1 MFYVGLPQ
9 LTTGTKTTLTK
20 GGGAVDKQERKISI
34 KINGQSKDEKEE
46 QAPEKDEFTWVLPEP
61 ASKDSHVEENKVVFI
76 EDVRNEKKK
85 KPRLHPKNVSIKTV
99 NGGVIKRTAVIVLLA
114 VGIGSGI
121 GMVGVKMMTGSEQ
134 PVSKAQ
140 TSERAK
146 EEKAAQTASAT
157 ESVGKAEKK
166 SEQKSKGT
174 SAAASTLEPFSFY
187 IVQAGAFSSK
197 AAANKAM
204 DKWKE
209 ENEAG
214 EIFSPK
220 TYSLVVGAA
229 TGEEKA
235 KALSKTYKQ
244 QGKDVY
250 VKSYEIKPTSELG
263 KKDQTVITTAQ
274 PFIANLLDQS
284 VKAIKGERVA
294 DIKSLKKELTKVQK
308 EASNEDIKTMVSTLQ
323 KAAASLSSYEDN
335 KSSKDAW
342 LAQRYVLK
350 ALQQYESLVTS

>member
-9 LTTGTKTTLTK
+9 LATGTKTTLTK
-20 GGGAVDKQERKISI
+20 GGGAVDKQERKVSI
-34 KINGQSKDEKEE
+34 KINGQSKEE
-46 QAPEKDEFTWVLPEP
+46 QVPEKDEFTWVLPEP
-61 ASKDSHVEENKVVFI
+61 GSTDSHVEENKVVFI

-99 NGGVIKRTAVIVLLA
+99 SGGVIKRTAVIVLLA

-134 PVSKAQ
+134 PVSKVQ
-140 TSERAK
+140 TSEQTK
-146 EEKAAQTASAT
+146 EEKTSQTASTT

-166 SEQKSKGT
+166 SEQESKGT
-174 SAAASTLEPFSFY
+174 SAAVSTLEPFSFY

-197 AAANKAM
+197 TAANKAM

-235 KALSKTYKQ
+235 NVLSKTYKQ

-274 PFIANLLDQS
+274 PFMANLLDQS
-284 VKAIKGERVA
+284 VKAIEGQRVA

>member
-9 LTTGTKTTLTK
+9 LATGTKTTLTK

-34 KINGQSKDEKEE
+34 KINGQSKDKKEE

-61 ASKDSHVEENKVVFI
+61 SSKDSHVEENKVVFI

-140 TSERAK
+140 TSEQTK
-146 EEKAAQTASAT
+146 EEKAAQTASTT

-166 SEQKSKGT
+166 SEQESKGT

-197 AAANKAM
+197 TAANKAM

-263 KKDQTVITTAQ
+263 KKDQRVITTAQ
-274 PFIANLLDQS
+274 PFMANLLDQS
-284 VKAIKGERVA
+284 VKAIEGERVA

-308 EASNEDIKTMVSTLQ
+308 ETSNENIKTMVSTLQ

-350 ALQQYESLVTS
+350 AFQQYESLVTS

>member
-9 LTTGTKTTLTK
+9 LATGTKTTLTK

-34 KINGQSKDEKEE
+34 KINGQSKDKKEE

-61 ASKDSHVEENKVVFI
+61 SSKDSHVEENKVVFI

-85 KPRLHPKNVSIKTV
+85 KPRLHRKNVSIKTV

-140 TSERAK
+140 TSEQTK
-146 EEKAAQTASAT
+146 EEKAAQTASTT

-166 SEQKSKGT
+166 SEQESKGT

-197 AAANKAM
+197 TAANKAM

-263 KKDQTVITTAQ
+263 KTDQTVITTAQ
-274 PFIANLLDQS
+274 PFMANLLDQS
-284 VKAIKGERVA
+284 VKAIEGERVA

-308 EASNEDIKTMVSTLQ
+308 EASNENIKTMVSTLQ

>member
-9 LTTGTKTTLTK
+9 LATGIKTTLTK
-20 GGGAVDKQERKISI
+20 GGGEVDKQERKISI

-140 TSERAK
+140 TSEQTK
-146 EEKAAQTASAT
+146 EEKTSQTASAT

-166 SEQKSKGT
+166 NEQESKGT

-197 AAANKAM
+197 TAANKAM

-235 KALSKTYKQ
+235 NALSKTYKQ

-274 PFIANLLDQS
+274 PFMANLLDQS
-284 VKAIKGERVA
+284 VKAIEGQRVA

>member
-9 LTTGTKTTLTK
+9 LATGTKTTLTK

-34 KINGQSKDEKEE
+34 KINGQSKEE

-61 ASKDSHVEENKVVFI
+61 GSTDSHVEENKVVFI

-99 NGGVIKRTAVIVLLA
+99 NGGVVKRTAVIVLLA

-140 TSERAK
+140 SSEQTK
-146 EEKAAQTASAT
+146 EEKTSQTASTT

-166 SEQKSKGT
+166 SEQESKET

-197 AAANKAM
+197 TAANKGM
-204 DKWKE
+204 DKWKK

-235 KALSKTYKQ
+235 NALSKMYKQ

-274 PFIANLLDQS
+274 PFMANLLDQS
-284 VKAIKGERVA
+284 VKAIEGQRVA

>member
-9 LTTGTKTTLTK
+9 LATGTKTTLTK

-34 KINGQSKDEKEE
+34 KINGQSKEE

-61 ASKDSHVEENKVVFI
+61 SSKDSHVEENKVVFI

-140 TSERAK
+140 TSEQTK
-146 EEKAAQTASAT
+146 EEKAAQTASTT

-166 SEQKSKGT
+166 SEQESKGT

-197 AAANKAM
+197 TAANKAM

-235 KALSKTYKQ
+235 NALSKTYKQ

-274 PFIANLLDQS
+274 PFMANLLDQS
-284 VKAIKGERVA
+284 AKAIEGQRVA

>member
-9 LTTGTKTTLTK
+9 LATGTKTKLTK

-34 KINGQSKDEKEE
+34 KINGQSKEE
-46 QAPEKDEFTWVLPEP
+46 QVPEKDEFTWVLPEP
-61 ASKDSHVEENKVVFI
+61 GSTDSHVEENKVVFI

-140 TSERAK
+140 TSEQTK
-146 EEKAAQTASAT
+146 EEKTSQTASTT

-166 SEQKSKGT
+166 SEQESKGT

-197 AAANKAM
+197 TAANKAM

-235 KALSKTYKQ
+235 NALSKTYKQ

-274 PFIANLLDQS
+274 PFMANLLDQS
-284 VKAIKGERVA
+284 VKAIEGQRVA

>member
-134 PVSKAQ
+134 PVGKAQ

-166 SEQKSKGT
+166 SEQESKDT
-174 SAAASTLEPFSFY
+174 SAAASTLDPFSFY

-197 AAANKAM
+197 TAANKAM

-274 PFIANLLDQS
+274 PFMANLLDQS
-284 VKAIKGERVA
+284 VKAIEGERVA

>member
-9 LTTGTKTTLTK
+9 LATGTKTTLTK
-20 GGGAVDKQERKISI
+20 GGGAVDKHERKISI
-34 KINGQSKDEKEE
+34 KINGQSKDKKEE

-61 ASKDSHVEENKVVFI
+61 SSKDSHVEENKVVFI

-140 TSERAK
+140 TSEQTK
-146 EEKAAQTASAT
+146 EEKAAQTASTT

-166 SEQKSKGT
+166 SEQESKGT

-197 AAANKAM
+197 TAANKAM

-274 PFIANLLDQS
+274 PFMANLLDQS
-284 VKAIKGERVA
+284 VKAIEGERVA

-308 EASNEDIKTMVSTLQ
+308 EASNENIKTMVSTLQ

>member
-1 MFYVGLPQ
+1 MFHVGLPQ
-9 LTTGTKTTLTK
+9 LATGTKTTLTK
-20 GGGAVDKQERKISI
+20 GGGEVDKQERKISI
-34 KINGQSKDEKEE
+34 KINGQSKEE

-61 ASKDSHVEENKVVFI
+61 ASTDSHVEENKVVFI

-140 TSERAK
+140 TSEQIK
-146 EEKAAQTASAT
+146 EEKAAQTASTT

-166 SEQKSKGT
+166 SEQESKGA

-197 AAANKAM
+197 TAANKAM

-220 TYSLVVGAA
+220 SYSLVVGAA
-229 TGEEKA
+229 TEEEKA
-235 KALSKTYKQ
+235 NALSKTYKQ

-274 PFIANLLDQS
+274 PFMANLLDQS
-284 VKAIKGERVA
+284 VKAIEGERVA

-308 EASNEDIKTMVSTLQ
+308 EVSNEDIKTMVSTLQ

>member
-1 MFYVGLPQ
+1 M
-9 LTTGTKTTLTK
+9 
-20 GGGAVDKQERKISI
+20 
-34 KINGQSKDEKEE
+34 
-46 QAPEKDEFTWVLPEP
+46 
-61 ASKDSHVEENKVVFI
+61 
-76 EDVRNEKKK
+76 
-85 KPRLHPKNVSIKTV
+85 
-99 NGGVIKRTAVIVLLA
+99 IKRTAVIVLLA

-140 TSERAK
+140 TSEQTK
-146 EEKAAQTASAT
+146 EEKASQTASTT

-166 SEQKSKGT
+166 SEQESKGT

-197 AAANKAM
+197 TAANKAM

-235 KALSKTYKQ
+235 NALSKTYKQ

-274 PFIANLLDQS
+274 PFMANLLDQS
-284 VKAIKGERVA
+284 VKAIEGQRVA
-294 DIKSLKKELTKVQK
+294 DIKPLKKELTKVQK

-350 ALQQYESLVTS
+350 ALQQYERLVTS

>member
-166 SEQKSKGT
+166 SEQESKDT
-174 SAAASTLEPFSFY
+174 SAAASTLDPFSFY

>member
-9 LTTGTKTTLTK
+9 LATGTKTTLTK

-34 KINGQSKDEKEE
+34 KINGQSKEE

-61 ASKDSHVEENKVVFI
+61 SSKDSHVEENKVVFI

-140 TSERAK
+140 TSEQTK
-146 EEKAAQTASAT
+146 EEKASQTASTT

-166 SEQKSKGT
+166 SEQESKGT

-197 AAANKAM
+197 TAANKAM

-235 KALSKTYKQ
+235 NALSKTYKQ

-274 PFIANLLDQS
+274 PFMANLLDQS
-284 VKAIKGERVA
+284 AKAIEGQRVA

>member
-9 LTTGTKTTLTK
+9 LATGTKTTLTK

-34 KINGQSKDEKEE
+34 KINGQSKEE
-46 QAPEKDEFTWVLPEP
+46 QAQEKDEFTWVLPEP
-61 ASKDSHVEENKVVFI
+61 SSKDSHVEENKVVFI

-140 TSERAK
+140 TSEQMK
-146 EEKAAQTASAT
+146 EEKAAQTASTT

-166 SEQKSKGT
+166 SEQESKGT

-197 AAANKAM
+197 TAANKAM

-209 ENEAG
+209 ENQAG

-235 KALSKTYKQ
+235 EALSKTYKQ

-274 PFIANLLDQS
+274 PFMANLLDQS
-284 VKAIKGERVA
+284 VKAIEGERVA

>member
-9 LTTGTKTTLTK
+9 LATGTKTTLTK

-34 KINGQSKDEKEE
+34 KINGQSKEE
-46 QAPEKDEFTWVLPEP
+46 QAQEKDEFTWVLPESS
-61 ASKDSHVEENKVVFI
+61 SKDSHVEENKVVFI

-140 TSERAK
+140 TSEQMK
-146 EEKAAQTASAT
+146 EEKAAQTASTT

-166 SEQKSKGT
+166 SKQESKGT

-197 AAANKAM
+197 TAANKAM

-209 ENEAG
+209 ENQAG

-235 KALSKTYKQ
+235 EALSKTYKQ

-274 PFIANLLDQS
+274 PFMANLLDQS
-284 VKAIKGERVA
+284 VKAIEGERVA

>member
-9 LTTGTKTTLTK
+9 LATGTKTTLTK

-34 KINGQSKDEKEE
+34 KINGQSKEE

-61 ASKDSHVEENKVVFI
+61 GSTDSHVEENKVVFI

-140 TSERAK
+140 TSEQTK
-146 EEKAAQTASAT
+146 EEKASQTASTT

-166 SEQKSKGT
+166 SEQESKGT
-174 SAAASTLEPFSFY
+174 SAAASTLE
-187 IVQAGAFSSK
+187 AGAFSSK
-197 AAANKAM
+197 TAANKAM

-235 KALSKTYKQ
+235 NALSKTYKQ

-274 PFIANLLDQS
+274 PFMANLLDQS
-284 VKAIKGERVA
+284 AKAIEGQRVA

>member
-9 LTTGTKTTLTK
+9 LATGTKTTLTK

-34 KINGQSKDEKEE
+34 KINGQSKEE

-61 ASKDSHVEENKVVFI
+61 SSKDSHVEENKVVFI

-140 TSERAK
+140 TSEQTK
-146 EEKAAQTASAT
+146 EEKAAQTASTT

-166 SEQKSKGT
+166 SEQESKGT

-197 AAANKAM
+197 TAANKAM

-209 ENEAG
+209 ENQAG

-235 KALSKTYKQ
+235 EALSKTYKQ

-274 PFIANLLDQS
+274 PFMANLLDQS
-284 VKAIKGERVA
+284 VKAIEGERVA

-308 EASNEDIKTMVSTLQ
+308 EASNEEIKTMVSTLQ

>member
-9 LTTGTKTTLTK
+9 LATGTKTTLTK

-34 KINGQSKDEKEE
+34 KINGQSKEE
-46 QAPEKDEFTWVLPEP
+46 QAQEKDEFTWVLPEP
-61 ASKDSHVEENKVVFI
+61 SSKDSHVEENKVVFI

-140 TSERAK
+140 TSEQTK
-146 EEKAAQTASAT
+146 EEKAAQTASTT

-166 SEQKSKGT
+166 SEQESKGT

-197 AAANKAM
+197 TAANKAM

-235 KALSKTYKQ
+235 NALSKTYKQ

-274 PFIANLLDQS
+274 PFMANLLDQS
-284 VKAIKGERVA
+284 VKAIEGERVA

>member
-9 LTTGTKTTLTK
+9 LATGTKTTLTK

-34 KINGQSKDEKEE
+34 KINGQSKEE

-61 ASKDSHVEENKVVFI
+61 SSKDSHVEENKVVFI

-99 NGGVIKRTAVIVLLA
+99 NGAVIKRTAVIVLLA

-140 TSERAK
+140 TSEQTK

-166 SEQKSKGT
+166 SEQESKGT

-197 AAANKAM
+197 TAANKAM

-235 KALSKTYKQ
+235 NALSKTYKQ

-274 PFIANLLDQS
+274 PFMANLLDQS
-284 VKAIKGERVA
+284 VKAIEGQRVA

>member
-9 LTTGTKTTLTK
+9 LATGTKTTLTK

-34 KINGQSKDEKEE
+34 KINGQSKEE

-61 ASKDSHVEENKVVFI
+61 GSTDSHVEENKVVFI

-99 NGGVIKRTAVIVLLA
+99 NGSVIKRTAVIVLLA

-140 TSERAK
+140 TSEQTK
-146 EEKAAQTASAT
+146 EEKASQTASTT

-166 SEQKSKGT
+166 SEQESKGT

-197 AAANKAM
+197 TAANKAM

-235 KALSKTYKQ
+235 NALSKTYKQ

-274 PFIANLLDQS
+274 PFMANLLDQS
-284 VKAIKGERVA
+284 AKAIEGQRVA

>member
-9 LTTGTKTTLTK
+9 LATGTKTTLTK

-34 KINGQSKDEKEE
+34 KINGQSKEE
-46 QAPEKDEFTWVLPEP
+46 QAQEKDEFTWVLPEP
-61 ASKDSHVEENKVVFI
+61 SSKDSHVEENKVVFI

-140 TSERAK
+140 TSEQTK
-146 EEKAAQTASAT
+146 EEKAAQTASTT

-166 SEQKSKGT
+166 SEQESKGT

-197 AAANKAM
+197 TAANKAM

-209 ENEAG
+209 ENQAG

-235 KALSKTYKQ
+235 EALSKTYKQ

-274 PFIANLLDQS
+274 PFMANLLDQS
-284 VKAIKGERVA
+284 IKAIEGERVA

>member
-166 SEQKSKGT
+166 SEQESKDT
-174 SAAASTLEPFSFY
+174 SAAASTLDPFSFY

-274 PFIANLLDQS
+274 PFMANLLDQS
-284 VKAIKGERVA
+284 VKAIEGERVA

>member
-9 LTTGTKTTLTK
+9 LVTGTKTTLTK

-34 KINGQSKDEKEE
+34 KINGQSKEE
-46 QAPEKDEFTWVLPEP
+46 QAQEKDEFTWVLPEP
-61 ASKDSHVEENKVVFI
+61 SSKDSHVEENKVVFI

-140 TSERAK
+140 TSEQTK
-146 EEKAAQTASAT
+146 EEKAAQTASTT

-166 SEQKSKGT
+166 SEQESKGT

-197 AAANKAM
+197 TAANKAM

-209 ENEAG
+209 ENQAG

-235 KALSKTYKQ
+235 EALSKTYKQ

-274 PFIANLLDQS
+274 PFMANLLDQS
-284 VKAIKGERVA
+284 VKAIEGERVA

>member
-46 QAPEKDEFTWVLPEP
+46 QAPEKDEYTWVLPEP

-134 PVSKAQ
+134 PVGKAQ

-166 SEQKSKGT
+166 SEQESKDT
-174 SAAASTLEPFSFY
+174 SAAASTLDPFSFY

-229 TGEEKA
+229 TGEEKQRH
-235 KALSKTYKQ
+235 L
-244 QGKDVY
+244 
-250 VKSYEIKPTSELG
+250 VKRINNK
-263 KKDQTVITTAQ
+263 
-274 PFIANLLDQS
+274 
-284 VKAIKGERVA
+284 VK
-294 DIKSLKKELTKVQK
+294 
-308 EASNEDIKTMVSTLQ
+308 M
-323 KAAASLSSYEDN
+323 YM
-335 KSSKDAW
+335 
-342 LAQRYVLK
+342 
-350 ALQQYESLVTS
+350 

>member
-46 QAPEKDEFTWVLPEP
+46 QTPEKDEFTWVLPEP

-134 PVSKAQ
+134 PVGKAQ

-166 SEQKSKGT
+166 SEQESKDT
-174 SAAASTLEPFSFY
+174 SAAASTLDPFSFY

-274 PFIANLLDQS
+274 PFMANLLDQS
-284 VKAIKGERVA
+284 VKAIEGERVA

>member
-9 LTTGTKTTLTK
+9 LATGTKTTLTK
-20 GGGAVDKQERKISI
+20 GGGAVDKHERKISI
-34 KINGQSKDEKEE
+34 KINGQSKEE
-46 QAPEKDEFTWVLPEP
+46 QGPEKDEFTWVLPEP
-61 ASKDSHVEENKVVFI
+61 SSKDSHMEENKVVFI

-140 TSERAK
+140 TSEQTK
-146 EEKAAQTASAT
+146 EEKAAQTASTT

-166 SEQKSKGT
+166 SEQESKGT

-197 AAANKAM
+197 TAANKAM

-235 KALSKTYKQ
+235 KALSKAYKQ

-274 PFIANLLDQS
+274 PFMANLLDQS
-284 VKAIKGERVA
+284 VKAIEGERVA

-308 EASNEDIKTMVSTLQ
+308 EASNEDIQTMVSTLQ

>member
-9 LTTGTKTTLTK
+9 LATGTKTTLTK

-34 KINGQSKDEKEE
+34 KINGQSKEE
-46 QAPEKDEFTWVLPEP
+46 QAQEKDEFTWVLPEP
-61 ASKDSHVEENKVVFI
+61 SSKDSHVEENKVVFI

-140 TSERAK
+140 TSEQTK
-146 EEKAAQTASAT
+146 EEKAAQTASTT
-157 ESVGKAEKK
+157 ESVSKAEKK
-166 SEQKSKGT
+166 SEQESKGT

-197 AAANKAM
+197 TAANKAM

-209 ENEAG
+209 ENQAG

-235 KALSKTYKQ
+235 EALSKTYKQ

-274 PFIANLLDQS
+274 PFMANLLDQS
-284 VKAIKGERVA
+284 VKAIEGERVA

>member
-9 LTTGTKTTLTK
+9 LATGTKTTLTK

-34 KINGQSKDEKEE
+34 KINGQSKEE

-61 ASKDSHVEENKVVFI
+61 SSKDSHVEENKVVFI

-140 TSERAK
+140 TSEQMK
-146 EEKAAQTASAT
+146 EEKAAQTASTT

-166 SEQKSKGT
+166 SEQESKGT

-197 AAANKAM
+197 TAANKAM

-250 VKSYEIKPTSELG
+250 VKSYEIKPTSQLG

-274 PFIANLLDQS
+274 PFMANLLDQS
-284 VKAIKGERVA
+284 VKAIEGERVA

-308 EASNEDIKTMVSTLQ
+308 EASNEDIKTMESTLQ

>member
-9 LTTGTKTTLTK
+9 LATGTKTTLTK

-34 KINGQSKDEKEE
+34 KINGQSKEE

-61 ASKDSHVEENKVVFI
+61 SSKDSHVEENKVVFI

-140 TSERAK
+140 TSEQTK

-166 SEQKSKGT
+166 SEQESKGT

-197 AAANKAM
+197 TAANKAM

-235 KALSKTYKQ
+235 NALSKTYKQ

-274 PFIANLLDQS
+274 PFMANLLDQS
-284 VKAIKGERVA
+284 VKAIEGQRVA

>member
-9 LTTGTKTTLTK
+9 LATGTKTTLTK
-20 GGGAVDKQERKISI
+20 GGGAVDKHERKISI
-34 KINGQSKDEKEE
+34 KINGQSKEE

-61 ASKDSHVEENKVVFI
+61 SSKDSHMEENKVVFI

-85 KPRLHPKNVSIKTV
+85 RPRLHPKNVSIKTV

-140 TSERAK
+140 TSEQTK
-146 EEKAAQTASAT
+146 EEKAAQTASTT
-157 ESVGKAEKK
+157 ESVGKAVKK
-166 SEQKSKGT
+166 SEQESKGT

-197 AAANKAM
+197 TAANKAM
-204 DKWKE
+204 DKWEE

-229 TGEEKA
+229 TEEEKA
-235 KALSKTYKQ
+235 KALSKAYKQ

-274 PFIANLLDQS
+274 PFMANLLDQS
-284 VKAIKGERVA
+284 VKAIEGERVA

-308 EASNEDIKTMVSTLQ
+308 EASNEDIQTMVSTLQ

>member
-9 LTTGTKTTLTK
+9 LATGTKTTLTK

-34 KINGQSKDEKEE
+34 KINGQSKEE
-46 QAPEKDEFTWVLPEP
+46 QAQEKDEFTWVLPEP
-61 ASKDSHVEENKVVFI
+61 SSKDSHVEENKVVFI

-140 TSERAK
+140 TSEQTK
-146 EEKAAQTASAT
+146 EEKAAQTASTT

-166 SEQKSKGT
+166 SEQESKGT

-197 AAANKAM
+197 TAANKAM
-204 DKWKE
+204 DKWKK

-235 KALSKTYKQ
+235 NALSKMYKQ

-274 PFIANLLDQS
+274 PFMANLLDQS
-284 VKAIKGERVA
+284 VKAIEGERVA

>member
-9 LTTGTKTTLTK
+9 LATGTKTTLTK

-34 KINGQSKDEKEE
+34 KINGQSKEE

-61 ASKDSHVEENKVVFI
+61 SSKDSHVEENKVVFI

-140 TSERAK
+140 TSEQTK
-146 EEKAAQTASAT
+146 EEKAAQTASTT

-166 SEQKSKGT
+166 SEQESKGT

-197 AAANKAM
+197 TAANKAM

-209 ENEAG
+209 ENQAG

-235 KALSKTYKQ
+235 EALSKTYKQ

-274 PFIANLLDQS
+274 PFMANLLDQS
-284 VKAIKGERVA
+284 AKAIEGQRVA

>member
-9 LTTGTKTTLTK
+9 LATGTKTTLTK

-34 KINGQSKDEKEE
+34 KINGQSKEE

-61 ASKDSHVEENKVVFI
+61 SSKDSHVEENKVVFI

-140 TSERAK
+140 TSEQTK
-146 EEKAAQTASAT
+146 EEKAAQTESTT

-166 SEQKSKGT
+166 SEQESKGT

-197 AAANKAM
+197 TAANKAM

-209 ENEAG
+209 ENQAG

-235 KALSKTYKQ
+235 EALSKTYKQ

-274 PFIANLLDQS
+274 PFMANLLDQS
-284 VKAIKGERVA
+284 VKAIEGERVA

>member
-9 LTTGTKTTLTK
+9 HATGTKTTLTK

-34 KINGQSKDEKEE
+34 KINGQSKEE

-61 ASKDSHVEENKVVFI
+61 SSKDSHVEENKVVFI

-140 TSERAK
+140 TSEQTK
-146 EEKAAQTASAT
+146 EEKAAQTASTT

-166 SEQKSKGT
+166 SEQESKGT

-197 AAANKAM
+197 TAANKAM

-209 ENEAG
+209 ENQAG

-235 KALSKTYKQ
+235 EALSKTYKQ

-274 PFIANLLDQS
+274 PFMANLLDQS
-284 VKAIKGERVA
+284 VKAIEGERVA

>member
-9 LTTGTKTTLTK
+9 LATGTKTTLTK

-34 KINGQSKDEKEE
+34 KINGQSKEE

-61 ASKDSHVEENKVVFI
+61 SSKDSHVEENKVVFI

-140 TSERAK
+140 TSEQTK
-146 EEKAAQTASAT
+146 EEKAAQTASTT
-157 ESVGKAEKK
+157 ESVGKSEKK
-166 SEQKSKGT
+166 SEQESKGT

-197 AAANKAM
+197 TAANKAM

-209 ENEAG
+209 ENQAG

-235 KALSKTYKQ
+235 EALSKTYKQ

-274 PFIANLLDQS
+274 PFMANLLDQS
-284 VKAIKGERVA
+284 VKAIEGERVA

>member
-9 LTTGTKTTLTK
+9 LAIGTKTTLTK

-34 KINGQSKDEKEE
+34 KINGQSKEE

-61 ASKDSHVEENKVVFI
+61 SSKDSHVEENKVVFI

-140 TSERAK
+140 TSEQTK
-146 EEKAAQTASAT
+146 EEKAAQTASTT

-166 SEQKSKGT
+166 SEQESKGT

-197 AAANKAM
+197 TAANKAM

-209 ENEAG
+209 ENQAG

-235 KALSKTYKQ
+235 EALSKTYKQ

-274 PFIANLLDQS
+274 PFMANLLDQS
-284 VKAIKGERVA
+284 VKAIEGERVA

>member
-9 LTTGTKTTLTK
+9 LATGTKTTLTK

-34 KINGQSKDEKEE
+34 KINGQSKEE

-61 ASKDSHVEENKVVFI
+61 SSKDSHVEENKVVFI

-140 TSERAK
+140 TSEQTK

-166 SEQKSKGT
+166 SEQESKGT

-197 AAANKAM
+197 TAANKAM

-235 KALSKTYKQ
+235 NALSKTYKQ

-274 PFIANLLDQS
+274 PFMANLLDQS
-284 VKAIKGERVA
+284 VKAIEGQRVA

-323 KAAASLSSYEDN
+323 KAAAYLSSYEDN